1 MAHFRTTVES
11 AASPSAAH
19 ALVADFSNIADWD
32 PGVVSAERLDS
43 GQLGVGSRFRVV
55 TAFGPRRIPLEYEVL
70 EWDFDHR
77 AVLEARTRDFRS
89 YDVISTAPTPLGS
102 AVTYDALLELNGLR
116 KVLDPALNVTF
127 QLVGRRA
134 EAGMRRALRAAAA
147 R

>member
-11 AASPSAAH
+11 AASPAVAH
-19 ALVADFSNIADWD
+19 ALVADFSNITDWD

-43 GQLGVGSRFRVV
+43 G
-55 TAFGPRRIPLEYEVL
+55 
-70 EWDFDHR
+70 
-77 AVLEARTRDFRS
+77 
-89 YDVISTAPTPLGS
+89 PLGS

-134 EAGMRRALRAAAA
+134 EAGMRRALAPDMLDAPLRRKFQPLAPFGPILPMDDTYTALNDG
-147 R
+147 